1 MLEEVYEQL
10 LIERLELV
18 DEFMD
23 ERQIVKS
30 LKYYLM
36 ELKYQSPNL
45 DYTYETLNTVLTNFY
60 NYYNIE
66 IEAGLIESVQIN
78 MNNMNPIS
86 IFNNIL
92 NLINLPL
99 NMPPEVPQ
107 SEPQNE
113 NQNENQDENELNE
126 VPYDESDD
134 EHRDENQ
141 DDALLNQVP
150 YDEHQDEP
158 NEHNAHNAHN
168 EHNEHNVNNPV
179 FASNS
184 FISVSLGGN
193 EIQINTLNN
202 NSDVNPLNIANL
214 LNNFPLQYNMVPP
227 QPILPSMN
235 YMNFVTLLN
244 NFMNQPIVPPNNYED
259 VLVTLDDKEFEN
271 LVSKKLEDKI
281 EYDCAVCL
289 ESMVKDEM
297 VTELKCNHT
306 YHTSCIEPYLKQYNY
321 KCPVC
326 RADVGKHKYNI

>member
-18 DEFMD
+18 DSFMD
-23 ERQIVKS
+23 EREIVKS
-30 LKYYLM
+30 LKYFLM

-66 IEAGLIESVQIN
+66 IEAGLVESVQIN
-78 MNNMNPIS
+78 MNNNMNPMVF
-86 IFNNIL
+86 FNNIL
-92 NLINLPL
+92 NLINIPL
-99 NMPPEVPQ
+99 NIPPEVPQ
-107 SEPQNE
+107 NE
-113 NQNENQDENELNE
+113 HQDEHQDENE
-126 VPYDESDD
+126 
-134 EHRDENQ
+134 
-141 DDALLNQVP
+141 LNQVP

-158 NEHNAHNAHN
+158 DEPNEHL
-168 EHNEHNVNNPV
+168 EDGNNPV
-179 FASNS
+179 FASDA

-202 NSDVNPLNIANL
+202 NSDVNPHSIANL

-227 QPILPSMN
+227 QPSLPSMN

-271 LVSKKLEDKI
+271 LVSKKLEDKM

>member
-18 DEFMD
+18 EDFMD
-23 ERQIVKS
+23 EREIVKS
-30 LKYYLM
+30 LKYHLM
-36 ELKYQSPNL
+36 ELKYQTPNL
-45 DYTYETLNTVLTNFY
+45 DYTYETLDTVLTNFY

-66 IEAGLIESVQIN
+66 IEAGLVESVQIN
-78 MNNMNPIS
+78 INNNMNINMNPMAL
-86 IFNNIL
+86 FNNIF
-92 NLINLPL
+92 NLINIPQDE
-99 NMPPEVPQ
+99 PPEVPDDVNQ
-107 SEPQNE
+107 DEPHDE
-113 NQNENQDENELNE
+113 PDDENELNE
-126 VPYDESDD
+126 VPYNEPEV
-134 EHRDENQ
+134 EHS
-141 DDALLNQVP
+141 A
-150 YDEHQDEP
+150 
-158 NEHNAHNAHN
+158 
-168 EHNEHNVNNPV
+168 NNPV
-179 FASNS
+179 FANNS

-193 EIQINTLNN
+193 EMHINTLHNN
-202 NSDVNPLNIANL
+202 ADVNPHSIANL

-227 QPILPSMN
+227 QPSLPSMN

-244 NFMNQPIVPPNNYED
+244 NFINQPIVPPNNYED

-289 ESMVKDEM
+289 ESMVKDET

-306 YHTSCIEPYLKQYNY
+306 YHTSCIETYLKQYNY

>member
-18 DEFMD
+18 EDFMD
-23 ERQIVKS
+23 EREIVKS
-30 LKYYLM
+30 LKYHLM

-66 IEAGLIESVQIN
+66 IEAGLVESVQIN
-78 MNNMNPIS
+78 MNPMA
-86 IFNNIL
+86 IFNNIF
-92 NLINLPL
+92 NLFTMPL
-99 NMPPEVPQ
+99 NIPPEVPQ
-107 SEPQNE
+107 D
-113 NQNENQDENELNE
+113 ENQDEPQDNNNE
-126 VPYDESDD
+126 
-134 EHRDENQ
+134 HQDENQ
-141 DDALLNQVP
+141 DEHLDENELNQVP

-158 NEHNAHNAHN
+158 NEHL
-168 EHNEHNVNNPV
+168 EEGNNPV
-179 FASNS
+179 FANSS

-193 EIQINTLNN
+193 EMHINTLHNN
-202 NSDVNPLNIANL
+202 VDVNPHSIANL

-227 QPILPSMN
+227 QPSLPSMN

-244 NFMNQPIVPPNNYED
+244 NFINQPIVPPNNYED

-306 YHTSCIEPYLKQYNY
+306 YHTSCIETYLKQYNY